1 MRGKIKSSSTIQVVQ
16 IKILSAQADHLFV
29 GLAGVLLAFL
39 GGTGL
44 VDKLTPFRSNTG
56 ERLGDRPL
64 PAGAALAAAAS
75 SFSGEVEEPVPV
87 AELRLE
93 FVKPT
98 VVSKWRNL

>member
-1 MRGKIKSSSTIQVVQ
+1 MQ

-64 PAGAALAAAAS
+64 PAGAALAAAAAS